1 MSRSMEM
8 ILCIAEHLV
17 NEMQYPISAEMLKPA
32 ANPRHYSD
40 LMKDIDE
47 APSRTIA
54 TSWWNKVAG
63 KIRMS

>member
-1 MSRSMEM
+1 MEM
-8 ILCIAEHLV
+8 IYALHNKLA
-17 NEMQYPISAEMLKPA
+17 NEKQYPISAEMLKPT